1 MKPKLSVYVIAF
13 NEAEKI
19 KDTIESVLW
28 ADEIVLVDSHSTDE
42 TPQIAQ
48 QLGARVVNVPFA
60 GFGALRNEAL
70 KVCSHEWILSIDAD
84 ERCTPAVRDEILS
97 LIDDPRATDAYFI
110 PRRNFFMGRWIRFS
124 GWYPNYRQPQLFRR
138 GAMTYDELPVHEG
151 YLLKTPKPAGY
162 LRNAIWQIPFKD
174 PGELLHKN
182 QKYSE
187 LGASKVVDQPVTFS
201 GAFGHALWAFI
212 KHFVFKLGFLDGWR
226 GFIIAYSNSEGTYYK
241 YLKALAQQNAV
252 QWAPPKSNPSGQ
264 TF

>member
-19 KDTIESVLW
+19 RDTLESVLW

-42 TPQIAQ
+42 TPQIAHR
-48 QLGARVVNVPFA
+48 LGVRVVNVPFA

-84 ERCTPAVRDEILS
+84 ERCAPAVRDEVLS
-97 LIDDPRATDAYFI
+97 LISDPAAADAYFI

-138 GAMTYDELPVHEG
+138 GAMAYDELPVHEG
-151 YLLKTPKPAGY
+151 YILKTTKPPGY

-174 PGELLHKN
+174 PGELLRKN

-187 LGASKVVDQPVTFS
+187 LGLTKVLDKPVTFS
-201 GAFGHALWAFI
+201 AAFGHALWAFT
-212 KHFVFKLGFLDGWR
+212 KHFIVKLGFLDGWR
-226 GFIIAYSNSEGTYYK
+226 GFVIAYSNSEGTYYK
-241 YLKALAQQNAV
+241 YLKALAQQNAIK
-252 QWAPPKSNPSGQ
+252 WTPPKREPAK
-264 TF
+264 